1 VVDGVVRSRTV
12 KLGARGVLGSGAGAG
27 GEDWVEVRSGLA
39 EGDVLLS
46 AQANSLRDGA
56 AVRLAGAQR

>member
-1 VVDGVVRSRTV
+1 
-12 KLGARGVLGSGAGAG
+12 
-27 GEDWVEVRSGLA
+27 VEVRSGLA

-56 AVRLAGAQR
+56 AVRLAGTPR